1 MVKSGSKRQERRVD
15 LNRPAVLRNSD
26 ATETDVVILDVS
38 GGGFRLRVEEALR
51 VGEFVTLRVE
61 RDEEFAAQIR
71 WVLGSEA
78 GGVFLSP
85 IDRAKL
91 G

>member
-1 MVKSGSKRQERRVD
+1 MVRSDSKRQERRVD

-26 ATETDVVILDVS
+26 ATETGVVILDVS

-61 RDEEFAAQIR
+61 RDEEFPAQIR

-78 GGVFLSP
+78 GGVFLDRV
-85 IDRAKL
+85 DRAKL